1 MSILDPMTESTTKL
15 VLQHLSK
22 RYGGA
27 NFMALDDVSLTVN
40 AGEVYGFLGA
50 NGAGKSTT
58 IRTLLNF
65 IQPTSGTATI
75 CGHDVANQSV
85 EAKKY
90 VGYLSGEVALYG
102 KATGKQFFNYMCAL
116 QPLKHATYFSEL
128 VKRFDV
134 TLDQPIETL
143 SKGNRQKV
151 GIVQAFMHEPDV
163 LILDEPTSGL
173 DPLMQE
179 EFFKLLDETKA
190 RGAAVFLSSHNLG
203 EAQRICD
210 RVGII
215 KHGKLIREQSID
227 DLSDLG
233 APLYRVTLAGAD
245 DAVKLQKVR
254 DVKFISQIDNNTV
267 LVQPAGDIASALKSL
282 STFKIK
288 NFVSEK
294 IDLEDEFIKFYGD
307 DV

>member
-1 MSILDPMTESTTKL
+1 MANGTPL
-15 VLQHLSK
+15 VLNNLSK
-22 RYGGA
+22 QYAGTS
-27 NFMALDDVSLTVN
+27 FMALDNVSLTVN

-65 IQPTSGTATI
+65 IQPTSGTASI
-75 CGHDVANQSV
+75 CGHDIVKDAV
-85 EAKKY
+85 EAKRF

-102 KATGKQFFNYMCAL
+102 KATGKQFFNYMRAL
-116 QPLKHATYFSEL
+116 QPLRHATYFSDL

-179 EFFKLLDETKA
+179 EFFKLLDEAKA
-190 RGAAVFLSSHNLG
+190 RGAAVFLSSHNLS

-215 KHGKLIREQSID
+215 KHGKLIREQTID
-227 DLSDLG
+227 DLSELG
-233 APLYRVTLAGAD
+233 APIYRITLTSAD
-245 DAVKLQKVR
+245 DAAKLQKAR
-254 DVKFISQIDNNTV
+254 ELKFISQVDDNTV
-267 LVQPAGDIASALKSL
+267 LIQPSGEIAAALKAL

-288 NFVSEK
+288 NLVSEK

-307 DV
+307 DA